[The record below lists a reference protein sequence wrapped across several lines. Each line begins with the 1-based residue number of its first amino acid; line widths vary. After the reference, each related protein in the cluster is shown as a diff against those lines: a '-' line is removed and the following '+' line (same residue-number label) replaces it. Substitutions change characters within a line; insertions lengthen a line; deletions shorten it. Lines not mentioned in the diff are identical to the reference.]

1 VRRGKRRRR
10 SIAMVRHQISRRAT
24 CERMMSLQLAIFFDS
39 TLRAI
44 VFCWADE
51 CIFLPKSKVMT
62 VGRSVAEEQ
71 NYWEDQVVAA
81 LW

>member
-1 VRRGKRRRR
+1 
-10 SIAMVRHQISRRAT
+10 
-24 CERMMSLQLAIFFDS
+24 MMSLQLAIFFDS

-44 VFCWADE
+44 LFCWADE

>member
-1 VRRGKRRRR
+1 LRADDVV
-10 SIAMVRHQISRRAT
+10 ATRH
-24 CERMMSLQLAIFFDS
+24 FFDS
-39 TLRAI
+39 TLMAI
-44 VFCWADE
+44 LFCWADE
-51 CIFLPKSKVMT
+51 CIFLPESKVMT